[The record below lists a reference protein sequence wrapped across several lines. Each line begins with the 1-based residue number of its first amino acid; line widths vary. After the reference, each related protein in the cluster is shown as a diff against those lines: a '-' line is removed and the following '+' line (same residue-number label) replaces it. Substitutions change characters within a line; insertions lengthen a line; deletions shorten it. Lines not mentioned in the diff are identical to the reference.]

1 MRGAGYWV
9 VGSVLLV
16 TDKSTSV
23 MRVTV
28 RVLKALTSG
37 VLCSMLLTVKLPT
50 HVFNGSNLRR
60 RARIQGS
67 QTFV

>member
-1 MRGAGYWV
+1 MLGD
-9 VGSVLLV
+9 

-23 MRVTV
+23 TSVTV

-37 VLCSMLLTVKLPT
+37 VLCSMLLTVKLLT

-60 RARIQGS
+60 RARI
-67 QTFV
+67 